1 MPEIKH
7 NLWKGKTDGT
17 PWMHKTLIW
26 LMRWINL
33 NVFYGIMALVVPF
46 YMIFNKQGYRS
57 TYNFFRNRM
66 GYPSLKSFFSVY
78 VNHFRFGQVI
88 LDRFAVFAGKS
99 FHFDI
104 ENYSLYESLSN
115 SDKGFIMLGSH
126 VGNYEMAG
134 YSLVAEKTINALHFN
149 GEAQSI
155 MENRNHQLGGNN
167 IKLIPVQDDMSHIF
181 LLNNALS
188 DGQIVSIPND
198 RMLGSSK
205 HVDCVFFGEKA
216 KFPTGAYILS
226 INREVPMI
234 AVFVMKLSGRKYKIL
249 VRKIEAQQEQAIPKW
264 EKISM
269 LASCFASNLEDVVRE
284 YPTQWFNYFDF
295 WKQ

>member
-26 LMRWINL
+26 LMRWTNL

-46 YMIFNKQGYRS
+46 YMIFNRHGYRS
-57 TYNFFRNRM
+57 IYSFFRDRLE
-66 GYPSLKSFFSVY
+66 YPPLKSFFNVY
-78 VNHFRFGQVI
+78 ANHFRFGQVI

-99 FHFDI
+99 FNFDI
-104 ENYSLYESLSN
+104 DNYSLFESLAN
-115 SDKGFIMLGSH
+115 SDKGFIILGSH

-134 YSLVAEKTINALHFN
+134 YSLVSKKTINALLFG
-149 GEAQSI
+149 GETRAI
-155 MENRNHQLGGNN
+155 MENRNNQLGGNN
-167 IKLIPVQDDMSHIF
+167 IKMISVQDDMSHIF

-188 DGQIVSIPND
+188 DGQIVSIPSD

-205 HVDCVFFGEKA
+205 HVNCMFFGEKA
-216 KFPTGAYILS
+216 KFPTGAYVMS
-226 INREVPMI
+226 IDREVPMI
-234 AVFVMKLSGRKYKIL
+234 AVFVMKLSGKKYKIL
-249 VRKIEAQQEQAIPKW
+249 VRNVEVRQEQNFSKR

-269 LASCFASNLEDVVRE
+269 LASCFASNLEEVVRE